1 VENYRWTWT
10 EIDLDALR
18 HNLEQFRSALD
29 PRIALMAVVK
39 ANAYGHGAVKV
50 AKEAISFGVHYLA
63 VAFLDEALE
72 LRHHGIEAPI
82 LVLGYTSPEGVEAA
96 RRHNITLTAFD
107 DALLEAAAADLSL
120 PPLKVHV
127 KIDTGMGRIGLTDAP
142 SAIRYIERALSA
154 PGIEV
159 EGLFTH
165 YARADEH
172 DKSHVLLQHRRF
184 TEVVEHFAQKQVQFR
199 YIHAGNSATAIDTPE
214 LTCTMARLGVAMYGM
229 YPSDEVDA
237 DRVKLRP
244 VMSFKTRVVMVK
256 KVPAGTTISY
266 GAKYAAKE
274 DGETIATLPVG
285 YADGFT
291 RMLSGKAEVLLR
303 GRRVPVV
310 GNICMD
316 QCMIRVDN
324 GEAAVGDEVVIFGSQ
339 GEASILA
346 DELADQ
352 LGTINY
358 EITCMLSH
366 RVPRVY
372 LKHGDIVEVDNTLLH
387 FTNGKSIS
395 F

>member
-1 VENYRWTWT
+1 MENYRWTRA

-18 HNLEQFRSALD
+18 HNLEQFRSVL
-29 PRIALMAVVK
+29 PPSISLLAVVK

-50 AKEAISFGVHYLA
+50 AEEAVRFGVDYLA

-72 LRHHGIEAPI
+72 LRQHGIKAPI
-82 LVLGYTSPEGVEAA
+82 LVLGYTPPEGVEAA
-96 RRHNITLTAFD
+96 RRYGITLAAFD
-107 DALLEAAAADLSL
+107 DALLEAAAVTNHSEQ
-120 PPLKVHV
+120 PLKVHV
-127 KIDTGMGRIGLTDAP
+127 KMDTGMGRIGLTDAP
-142 SAIRYIERALSA
+142 SVIRYIERALNT
-154 PGIEV
+154 PGVEV

-165 YARADEH
+165 YACADEH
-172 DKSHVLLQHRRF
+172 DKSHVLSQHRRF
-184 TEVVEHFAQKQVQFR
+184 TEVVEHLAQKNIPVR

-214 LTCTMARLGVAMYGM
+214 LTYNMVRLGVAMYGM
-229 YPSDEVDA
+229 YPSDEVDTS
-237 DRVKLRP
+237 RVQLRP

-285 YADGFT
+285 YADGFS

-303 GRRVPVV
+303 GHRVPIV
-310 GNICMD
+310 GRICMD
-316 QCMIRVDN
+316 QCMVRVDD
-324 GEAAVGDEVVIFGSQ
+324 GEAAVGDEVVLFGSQ
-339 GEASILA
+339 GDEAIMA
-346 DELADQ
+346 EELADH

-372 LKHGDIVEVDNTLLH
+372 LKHGEIVEVDNSLLH
-387 FTNGKSIS
+387 FTNRESIS
-395 F
+395 